1 MHVPVYTARSQP
13 NYDKFPQRSF
23 GKTNPVKRSFQDS
36 WLTNTTSLQYDE
48 ANDLMFC
55 MVAYK
60 DGKLRTLTKHLS
72 SMDFR
77 TRRMLVLPSRNT
89 IPQSAIGIDKNEQS
103 DYLTCIQRKNR
114 RSRFEGS
121 KKLFNL

>member
-1 MHVPVYTARSQP
+1 MHVPVYTACSQP
-13 NYDKFPQRSF
+13 NYEKFPQRSF

-36 WLTNTTSLQYDE
+36 WFTNRTSLQYDE

-60 DGKLRTLTKHLS
+60 DGKLRSLTKHLS

-77 TRRMLVLPSRNT
+77 TTRMLVLPSRNT
-89 IPQSAIGIDKNEQS
+89 IPQSAIGIDKNEHS

-114 RSRFEGS
+114 RFEGS